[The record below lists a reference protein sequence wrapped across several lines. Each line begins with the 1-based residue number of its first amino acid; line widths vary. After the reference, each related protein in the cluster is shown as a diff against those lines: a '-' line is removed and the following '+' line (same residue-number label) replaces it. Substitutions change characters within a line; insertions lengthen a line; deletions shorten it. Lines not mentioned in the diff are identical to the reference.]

1 MATAVY
7 PGSFDPVTRG
17 HLDIIK
23 RAAKINDHLI
33 VAVLINSAKHPL
45 FTVEERVAL
54 LQECCKGIPNVTV
67 ESFDGLTV
75 EFAKKRHASVMVR
88 GLRAVTDFENEIQLA
103 QTNHALMP
111 GIETMFLATSIKWS
125 YLSSTIVKE
134 AARYGGSISKFV
146 TPNVEAAVEQKMAEL
161 RRQHRTS
168 DAHRCCCVRRRSCGR
183 HGRACSAGADS
194 RSREMRRTP
203 AHQQSKQ
210 IPYRSPC
217 RPESCLQT

>member
-7 PGSFDPVTRG
+7 PGSFDPVTKG

-45 FTVEERVAL
+45 FTVEERVVL
-54 LQECCKGIPNVTV
+54 LQECCTDIPHVSE
-67 ESFDGLTV
+67 ESFDGLT
-75 EFAKKRHASVMVR
+75 EEYAKKRHASVMVR
-88 GLRAVTDFENEIQLA
+88 GLRAVTDFEDEIQLA

-134 AARYGGSISKFV
+134 AARYGSSISKFV
-146 TPNVEAAVEQKMAEL
+146 TPNVEAAVIKKMAE
-161 RRQHRTS
+161 RR
-168 DAHRCCCVRRRSCGR
+168 ANG
-183 HGRACSAGADS
+183 
-194 RSREMRRTP
+194 EEP
-203 AHQQSKQ
+203 
-210 IPYRSPC
+210 
-217 RPESCLQT
+217 

>member
-7 PGSFDPVTRG
+7 PGSFDPVTKG

-45 FTVEERVAL
+45 FTVEERVVL
-54 LQECCKGIPNVTV
+54 LQECCKDIPNVSV

-88 GLRAVTDFENEIQLA
+88 GLRAVTDFEDEIQLA
-103 QTNHALMP
+103 QNNHALMP

-134 AARYGGSISKFV
+134 AARYGSSISKFV
-146 TPNVEAAVEQKMAEL
+146 TPNVEAAVIKKMAE
-161 RRQHRTS
+161 RR
-168 DAHRCCCVRRRSCGR
+168 ANG
-183 HGRACSAGADS
+183 
-194 RSREMRRTP
+194 EEP
-203 AHQQSKQ
+203 
-210 IPYRSPC
+210 
-217 RPESCLQT
+217 